1 MILFLNYIS
10 DLTLESYLSLHGM
23 QLKFCSDQL
32 QRLAEDKLQC
42 SVTSENT
49 QRRLSDIRRQTQQI
63 RDTVVELQ
71 SKIGSNRVT
80 RMELQVELEK
90 ERYLVCHV
98 YDFCQMFFSHFCC
111 NLVSFLLRFAKK
123 RTEEDLEVARR
134 KFSRL
139 KEQNEGSSI
148 TEKLQQELEEYREII
163 KCSIC
168 HDRAK
173 EVFFKEIC
181 HIYSILCLS
190 VFLFAHLLLTI
201 IMERDKHESI
211 FSINCVLYGIGLK
224 LISSTLWL

>member
-1 MILFLNYIS
+1 
-10 DLTLESYLSLHGM
+10 M

-80 RMELQVELEK
+80 RMELRVELEK

-98 YDFCQMFFSHFCC
+98 YNFCQMFSAHFFC
-111 NLVSFLLRFAKK
+111 NLVFLLLRFAKK

-148 TEKLQQELEEYREII
+148 NEKLQQELEEYREII

-168 HDRAK
+168 QDRAK
-173 EVFFKEIC
+173 EVFLRT
-181 HIYSILCLS
+181 YVILTTFCVCLS
-190 VFLFAHLLLTI
+190 VFLCIYYLL
-201 IMERDKHESI
+201 
-211 FSINCVLYGIGLK
+211 
-224 LISSTLWL
+224 

>member
-1 MILFLNYIS
+1 MMHQMQWSLMITTGLVLEGVRARQKQDSLLMEKRVIEQDMQQANTSLNLYDIKAS
-10 DLTLESYLSLHGM
+10 RIED

-42 SVTSENT
+42 SATSENT

-80 RMELQVELEK
+80 RMELRVELEK
-90 ERYLVCHV
+90 E
-98 YDFCQMFFSHFCC
+98 
-111 NLVSFLLRFAKK
+111 RFAKK

-168 HDRAK
+168 QDRAK
-173 EVFFKEIC
+173 EAVITKC
-181 HIYSILCLS
+181 YH
-190 VFLFAHLLLTI
+190 LFC
-201 IMERDKHESI
+201 
-211 FSINCVLYGIGLK
+211 FSCIQKVAGSRHRKCPQCATSFGVNDVKPVYL
-224 LISSTLWL
+224 